1 VKETMPLKNI
11 ITGQK
16 INPENLRRAKEMR
29 QNMTPA
35 EKKLWQRLRAGRLE
49 GFHFRRQQI
58 IDGYIIDFYCH
69 AAGLVV
75 EVDGDIH
82 LEQQEYDRER
92 DKHLSAR
99 GLRVLRFYNTD
110 VNKDI
115 EAVLEV
121 ILKACREE
129 DAG

>member
-1 VKETMPLKNI
+1 MPLKNI
-11 ITGQK
+11 ITGQRV
-16 INPENLRRAKEMR
+16 NPEKLRKAKEMR

-35 EKKLWQRLRAGRLE
+35 ERKLWQRLRAGRLE

-58 IDGYIIDFYCH
+58 IDGYITDFYCH
-69 AAGLVV
+69 AAGIVV

-92 DKHLSAR
+92 DQHLSAK
-99 GLRVLRFYNTD
+99 GLRVLRFYNTH

-121 ILKACREE
+121 ILKACRKE